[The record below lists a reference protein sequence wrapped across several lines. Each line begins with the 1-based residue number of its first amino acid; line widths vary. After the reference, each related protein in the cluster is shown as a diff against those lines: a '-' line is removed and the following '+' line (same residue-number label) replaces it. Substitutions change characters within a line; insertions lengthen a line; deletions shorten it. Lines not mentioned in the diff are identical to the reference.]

1 MNQLKN
7 ERKRTWKCA
16 IVADANGDIMIG
28 TDGRLLRIRRL
39 GELPIEVELANCQ
52 ETRREDLPRA
62 EFDMDPMMKKME
74 EMQEFMEEQR
84 KTAEEERIFRGKY
97 GLAASI
103 KKVIREGK

>member
-1 MNQLKN
+1 MEK
-7 ERKRTWKCA
+7 KVAKKPTIWKCA

-39 GELPIEVELANCQ
+39 GELPIEVELVNCQ

-62 EFDMDPMMKKME
+62 EFDMDPMMNKLE
-74 EMQEFMEEQR
+74 EMQAFMKEQR
-84 KTAEEERIFRGKY
+84 DAAEEERIFRAKY

-103 KKVIREGK
+103 KNIIRRGE